1 MYFCLAETAGVPLCK
16 KQSYEQWGRDKG
28 YSRDTTIISHTRARV
43 PNKVENNETWG
54 EEGEHGEEDAS
65 TMTMKKCCQNII
77 ILSPT
82 LRLHFNL

>member
-1 MYFCLAETAGVPLCK
+1 M
-16 KQSYEQWGRDKG
+16 
-28 YSRDTTIISHTRARV
+28 
-43 PNKVENNETWG
+43 ENDETWG
-54 EEGEHGEEDAS
+54 EEGEHSEEDAS

>member
-1 MYFCLAETAGVPLCK
+1 MGSNAITTLDFKAA
-16 KQSYEQWGRDKG
+16 KG
-28 YSRDTTIISHTRARV
+28 AIILLNNFSHTCART
-43 PNKVENNETWG
+43 NKVENNETWG